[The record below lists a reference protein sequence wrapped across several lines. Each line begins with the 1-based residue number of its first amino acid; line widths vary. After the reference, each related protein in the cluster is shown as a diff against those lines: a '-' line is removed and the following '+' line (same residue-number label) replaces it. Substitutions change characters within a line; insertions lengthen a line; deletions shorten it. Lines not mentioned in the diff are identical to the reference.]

1 MYLDYYKL
9 AEQPFGVT
17 PNPRY
22 LYLSSTHREAMASIW
37 HGVTE
42 NRGFTA
48 MIAHPGMGKTTL
60 LFNLLQK
67 APASLKTVFLFQTL
81 CSPRDLLRNLLADL
95 GVSSDGQDLAHMQTQ
110 LNGVLIQEAAAGRR
124 VVVVIDEAQNL
135 DEPAM
140 EVLRVLSN
148 FETSDEKLM
157 HVVLAGQPDLA
168 RKLSSPSMV
177 QLRQRVSVVAR
188 LAPFNAGETRE
199 YMKYRLCVAGY
210 RAARP
215 LFSDRAC
222 DLIAMHSHG
231 IPRNINNICFNAM
244 ALGCALQKEVI
255 GPEIVREVLEDLDL
269 EALTKQSFSPSGP
282 APSFD
287 RRPYRR
293 AQGTSWLRGG
303 LIRTGLMMA
312 AILLSLTILLAAC
325 NVNEPGASA
334 SLVAAPTST
343 VARASA
349 SPNLD
354 QRMTGVDPL
363 PHDGAL
369 LRDAE
374 SSPNTQTVGE
384 RDQSFTVQMGPGET
398 LYGICLRYFGRYDGK
413 ILQRMETLNPGLGD
427 PKRIYVGRT
436 VRLPSQ
442 ETVRL
447 AEQTDLPASKME
459 EEKQ

>member
-1 MYLDYYKL
+1 VYLDYYKL

-22 LYLSSTHREAMASIW
+22 LWLSLTHREAMASIW

-48 MIAHPGMGKTTL
+48 LIADPGMGKTTL

-81 CSPRDLLRNLLADL
+81 CSPRDLLRNMLADL
-95 GVSSDGQDLAHMQTQ
+95 GVSSEGEDLAHMQTQ
-110 LNGVLIQEAAAGRR
+110 LNDVLVQETAAGRR
-124 VVVVIDEAQNL
+124 VVVVVDEAQNL
-135 DEPAM
+135 DEPAL

-168 RKLSSPSMV
+168 KKLSAANMV

-188 LAPFNAGETRE
+188 LVPFDASETRE
-199 YMKYRLCVAGY
+199 YIEYRLRVAGY

-244 ALGCALQKEVI
+244 ALGCVLQKEMI
-255 GPEIVREVLEDLDL
+255 GSEIVREVLEDLDL
-269 EALTKQSFSPSGP
+269 EALTKQPFCPASA

-287 RRPYRR
+287 RTLRRRGPATEWLRR
-293 AQGTSWLRGG
+293 A
-303 LIRTGLMMA
+303 LIWTGVVTA
-312 AILLSLTILLAAC
+312 AIVLCLTILSAAC
-325 NVNEPGASA
+325 NVGEPGTSA
-334 SLVAAPTST
+334 SLAAGPVSAVAP
-343 VARASA
+343 ASA
-349 SPNLD
+349 SPVLE
-354 QRMTGVDPL
+354 QRTAGVDAVPADGTPV
-363 PHDGAL
+363 PH
-369 LRDAE
+369 AE
-374 SSPNTQTVGE
+374 RSPIAPTTGE
-384 RDQSFTVQMGPGET
+384 REQFLSVRIGPNET
-398 LYGICLRYFGRYDGK
+398 LYGICIRYFGRYDGK
-413 ILQRMETLNPGLGD
+413 MLQKMETLNPGLGD

-442 ETVRL
+442 ETVSL
-447 AEQTDLPASKME
+447 ASLKYGGK
-459 EEKQ
+459 KQ